1 MFGFV
6 VGVHVGL
13 DIKAQTGTATVN
25 VLAVRIVCVRI
36 VIHGLVRKR
45 WNWRQK
51 KCRMK
56 ATAIHQVTIQIGV
69 RCLMA
74 VGEQVRSRR
83 GISDSNTNDRNPEE
97 YYAALSLPW
106 EPFCISRWKDSAF
119 VYNLVALSGH
129 GGDLVR

>member
-1 MFGFV
+1 
-6 VGVHVGL
+6 
-13 DIKAQTGTATVN
+13 
-25 VLAVRIVCVRI
+25 
-36 VIHGLVRKR
+36 
-45 WNWRQK
+45 
-51 KCRMK
+51 
-56 ATAIHQVTIQIGV
+56 
-69 RCLMA
+69 MA

-129 GGDLVR
+129 GGDLVRRLGALTWCAVTWCWYGDLVR